1 MNKVV
6 QEKAINLIEAHGIPY
21 RKLITINNG
30 NLQESNL
37 RKEIIKE
44 IRLLEF
50 YNNESRKEVGNII
63 NEGLLDGLAGLAAG
77 AIGTVVGPIKSKLGK
92 MLVDLLDV
100 EQGTWA
106 ADAIIGFVEA
116 VGIDDLM
123 DMFSD
128 DVDACS
134 LVMRNLAQGMIK
146 TLFNHMIKPNVMGMD
161 TDNFFGKMVVE
172 AIKEVFSSSSLV
184 DGLTIVLCQMDFG
197 GIVDELKEEIPGAS
211 LIFGDSDEG

>member
-6 QEKAINLIEAHGIPY
+6 QEKAINLIEDHGIPY
-21 RKLITINNG
+21 RKQITINNG